1 MKQLFTCLLIFL
13 FAGFI
18 QAQEKQPCKVYEKL
32 KFSTGPHPTV
42 VPIFP
47 GCESL
52 ENNND
57 SLNQCARSYI
67 ANKIAD
73 KLDMKFNDD
82 ESESSDAHYET
93 IVIIDVSANGD
104 LKMKTKEKPSNPFEY
119 LLIEKL
125 EEISI
130 ETGKVSPAK
139 TENNYCL
146 AYKYRL
152 PLKFTEE
159 IHDITSP

>member
-1 MKQLFTCLLIFL
+1 MKQIFTYLLIFL

-18 QAQEKQPCKVYEKL
+18 QAQENQPCQVYEKL

-73 KLDMKFNDD
+73 KLNMKFYDD
-82 ESESSDAHYET
+82 ESEISIAHYKT
-93 IVIIDVSANGD
+93 IVIIDVSTNGD
-104 LKMKTKEKPSNPFEY
+104 LKMKTEKKPVNPFDY
-119 LLIEKL
+119 LLNEKL
-125 EEISI
+125 KEITT
-130 ETGKVSPAK
+130 ETGRITPAK

-146 AYKYRL
+146 SYKYRL
-152 PLKFTEE
+152 PLLFTEDVHK
-159 IHDITSP
+159 IISK